1 MTEKKKNVNALV
13 RCNKNEYPNNYNS
26 TFKVK

>member
-1 MTEKKKNVNALV
+1 MTEKKTVNALV

>member
-1 MTEKKKNVNALV
+1 MTEKKNVNALV